1 MHALA
6 EWLARA
12 EPDPLG
18 IQYTALLKACTEL
31 CNLKGI
37 AAEKL
42 YVWLECVLL
51 PHCTIAL
58 WYPHLTRVDRMRSWC
73 CVCSYLSIPQVNNS
87 LKQLAINSLAV
98 LSASCRYFI
107 ILAPDGTHADT
118 LKACN
123 VESYNRRGWCT
134 HPKRGTPAKSK
145 RPMSSGRRSG

>member
-42 YVWLECVLL
+42 YVWLECVLP

-58 WYPHLTRVDRMRSWC
+58 VPS
-73 CVCSYLSIPQVNNS
+73 S
-87 LKQLAINSLAV
+87 
-98 LSASCRYFI
+98 
-107 ILAPDGTHADT
+107 HA
-118 LKACN
+118 
-123 VESYNRRGWCT
+123 
-134 HPKRGTPAKSK
+134 
-145 RPMSSGRRSG
+145 RRSRAFASAAI

>member
-42 YVWLECVLL
+42 YVWLECMLL
-51 PHCTIAL
+51 PHSTIAL
-58 WYPHLTRVDRMRSWC
+58 VPSSHARRSRAFVVLRLQLFEHSASEQLAQAARHQLTRRP
-73 CVCSYLSIPQVNNS
+73 LSVVQ
-87 LKQLAINSLAV
+87 
-98 LSASCRYFI
+98 
-107 ILAPDGTHADT
+107 ILHHPCAGWDPRRHAQD
-118 LKACN
+118 LQ
-123 VESYNRRGWCT
+123 RGIVQPSRLVYA
-134 HPKRGTPAKSK
+134 PKRGTPASLYKK
-145 RPMSSGRRSG
+145 AAWK

>member
-37 AAEKL
+37 AADKL

-51 PHCTIAL
+51 PHSTIA
-58 WYPHLTRVDRMRSWC
+58 PVPSSHASIA
-73 CVCSYLSIPQVNNS
+73 CVCGAASA
-87 LKQLAINSLAV
+87 AI
-98 LSASCRYFI
+98 
-107 ILAPDGTHADT
+107 
-118 LKACN
+118 
-123 VESYNRRGWCT
+123 
-134 HPKRGTPAKSK
+134 
-145 RPMSSGRRSG
+145 